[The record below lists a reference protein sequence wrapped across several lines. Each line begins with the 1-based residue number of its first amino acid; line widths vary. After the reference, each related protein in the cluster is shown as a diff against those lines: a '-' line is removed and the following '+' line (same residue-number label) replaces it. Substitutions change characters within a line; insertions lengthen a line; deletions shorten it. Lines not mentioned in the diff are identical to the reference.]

1 MNVKVFSPRA
11 SILSSN
17 FALSLL
23 IAGHLAGCGGSG
35 SSGSSPVV
43 KTTPTITWA
52 TPASVPAGTVLG
64 SAQLDA
70 TASEPGSFVY
80 TPAAGAV
87 LSTVGTNTLSVSFTP
102 TDTTDYNSA
111 SASVSITVTAV
122 KATPTI
128 TWFTPASVPVGTVLG
143 ATQLDATAS
152 VAGAFVY
159 SPAAGTALSTAGPV
173 TLSVTFTPTDTTDY
187 TSATDSV
194 SLTVTAGP
202 PPSYAWTN
210 VKVVAGGYVTGLYFH
225 PTTQNLM
232 YARTDVG
239 GAYRWGPNDT
249 QWVPLLDWTT
259 RSNWWQIGVE
269 AIGLDPTNA
278 NNLYI
283 AVGMYAA
290 ENWDGN
296 GAMLVSTD
304 QGNTFTTVPL
314 PFKNG
319 SNDNGRNTG
328 ERIAVDPNLPA
339 TVYFGTRL
347 AGLQISTN
355 SGAAWTQVIG
365 LPVTTTN
372 NGSGVVSV
380 LPVQASGSSGTAT
393 PAIYAAVAGTG
404 MSGDPVGLYVTTKGG
419 SASSTF
425 APVSGQPSSVG
436 AATPLA
442 PLHAVLGPN
451 GAIYVLYGDQQ
462 GPGSMNAS
470 QLWKFQPTVGTW
482 TSGTWTR
489 ITLPNA
495 TLTIDNS
502 NGYGGLA
509 VDPSHAGVLLLGTL
523 DQYWPTGD
531 VIYRSSDDGTTWRD
545 VSSLKNPGNPSMS
558 PNLATHDDSLSPWLA
573 FGETSPTEA
582 NGTPLNVS
590 TGNWATSIVI
600 DPFNSDHAMYGTGQ
614 TIWTTSNL
622 TVADPSASSA
632 GIVNWTVGA
641 NGVEETVVE
650 ELLAPPSGPTLLLSA
665 MGDITGFAHQNLSV
679 SPPRQMFTNPTS
691 TPSSMDFE
699 QDTPTTVVRA
709 TNGAT
714 PYGVISTNAGIAWT
728 AFAAIPTGTAIGG
741 GTIAIAPDGSSI
753 VWATADT
760 SSVWYSTNL
769 GASWTAATGIPAQAQ
784 VVGDR
789 IKPGVYY
796 GYSGTSLYLSTNG
809 GQTWTG
815 VQSNLPSGGILV
827 SLPDAQ
833 GDLFLAA
840 NGSGLYSNTG
850 SASAPSL
857 TQVSGVQDAYHVG
870 FGAGVSGSAKP
881 ALYLDGQVAGVPGF
895 YRSVDSGVTW
905 VQINDT
911 AHQWGQANAIC
922 GDMRT
927 FGTVYIAAGARGIIW
942 GTSAN

>member
-122 KATPTI
+122 KATPII
-128 TWFTPASVPVGTVLG
+128 TWSTPASVPVGTVLG

-259 RSNWWQIGVE
+259 RANWWQIGVE

-372 NGSGVVSV
+372 N
-380 LPVQASGSSGTAT
+380 
-393 PAIYAAVAGTG
+393 
-404 MSGDPVGLYVTTKGG
+404 
-419 SASSTF
+419 
-425 APVSGQPSSVG
+425 
-436 AATPLA
+436 
-442 PLHAVLGPN
+442 
-451 GAIYVLYGDQQ
+451 
-462 GPGSMNAS
+462 
-470 QLWKFQPTVGTW
+470 
-482 TSGTWTR
+482 
-489 ITLPNA
+489 
-495 TLTIDNS
+495 
-502 NGYGGLA
+502 
-509 VDPSHAGVLLLGTL
+509 
-523 DQYWPTGD
+523 
-531 VIYRSSDDGTTWRD
+531 
-545 VSSLKNPGNPSMS
+545 
-558 PNLATHDDSLSPWLA
+558 
-573 FGETSPTEA
+573 
-582 NGTPLNVS
+582 
-590 TGNWATSIVI
+590 
-600 DPFNSDHAMYGTGQ
+600 
-614 TIWTTSNL
+614 
-622 TVADPSASSA
+622 
-632 GIVNWTVGA
+632 
-641 NGVEETVVE
+641 
-650 ELLAPPSGPTLLLSA
+650 
-665 MGDITGFAHQNLSV
+665 
-679 SPPRQMFTNPTS
+679 
-691 TPSSMDFE
+691 
-699 QDTPTTVVRA
+699 
-709 TNGAT
+709 
-714 PYGVISTNAGIAWT
+714 
-728 AFAAIPTGTAIGG
+728 
-741 GTIAIAPDGSSI
+741 
-753 VWATADT
+753 
-760 SSVWYSTNL
+760 
-769 GASWTAATGIPAQAQ
+769 
-784 VVGDR
+784 
-789 IKPGVYY
+789 
-796 GYSGTSLYLSTNG
+796 
-809 GQTWTG
+809 
-815 VQSNLPSGGILV
+815 
-827 SLPDAQ
+827 
-833 GDLFLAA
+833 
-840 NGSGLYSNTG
+840 
-850 SASAPSL
+850 
-857 TQVSGVQDAYHVG
+857 
-870 FGAGVSGSAKP
+870 
-881 ALYLDGQVAGVPGF
+881 
-895 YRSVDSGVTW
+895 
-905 VQINDT
+905 
-911 AHQWGQANAIC
+911 
-922 GDMRT
+922 
-927 FGTVYIAAGARGIIW
+927 
-942 GTSAN
+942 